1 MNQPPCGIITLITD
15 FGLRDSYVG
24 TMKGVILSIN
34 QQARLVD
41 LTHQIEP
48 QDLMEGSFVLE
59 NSYRF
64 FPIGTV
70 HVVVVDPG
78 VGTRRRPII
87 VDTPDHIFVGPDN
100 GIFSRIY
107 ASKAPF
113 EAREISNRNI
123 LLPQISDT
131 FHGRDV
137 FAPAAAHLSRGMPA
151 SEMGP
156 IVDEPMRQD
165 PPQPGVWQDQITG
178 EVIHIDSFGNL
189 ITNVARDVFEMV
201 VRGKRLRIVINGK
214 VIDRIS
220 RNYQDVE
227 PARAL
232 ALFGSL
238 DLLEI
243 AVHNGRA
250 DRRLGVGRGD
260 PIQIF
265 TEPESLV

>member
-1 MNQPPCGIITLITD
+1 MNRPPCGVITLITD

-24 TMKGVILSIN
+24 TMKGVIHSVHR
-34 QQARLVD
+34 QATIVD
-41 LTHQIEP
+41 LTHEIEP
-48 QDLMEGSFVLE
+48 QDLMEGAFVLE

-78 VGTRRRPII
+78 VGTRRKPIV
-87 VDTPDHIFVGPDN
+87 VDTPEHIFVGPDN

-107 ASKAPF
+107 ASSTY
-113 EAREISNRNI
+113 EVREITNRNF

-137 FAPAAAHLSRGMPA
+137 FAPAAAHLSRGVPA
-151 SEMGP
+151 MELGP
-156 IVDEPMRQD
+156 ILETPLRSD

-189 ITNVARDVFEMV
+189 ITNVTREVFEMV
-201 VRGKRLRIVINGK
+201 AKGKRLRIVINGK
-214 VIDRIS
+214 TIDRIC
-220 RNYQDVE
+220 RNYQEVE
-227 PARAL
+227 PSRPL
-232 ALFGSL
+232 ALFGSM

-250 DRRLGVGRGD
+250 DRRMGVGRGD

-265 TEPESLV
+265 TES